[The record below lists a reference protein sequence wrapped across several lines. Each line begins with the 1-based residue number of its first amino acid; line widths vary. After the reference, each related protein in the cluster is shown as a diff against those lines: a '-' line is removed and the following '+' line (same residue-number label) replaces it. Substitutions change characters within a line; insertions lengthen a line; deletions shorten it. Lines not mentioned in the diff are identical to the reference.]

1 VSSSHDVVE
10 KSPGPPLVLV
20 ISSDD
25 ELEVS
30 SSRRLVRCGG
40 GQRSGAARL
49 RSSAGSPIV
58 ISSEDEEEEESMSLK
73 SPPHH
78 YHSQSH
84 PHLNHMG
91 TGGGAHRSRLQRS
104 RSRSPHG
111 HKQHSVGPGLFR
123 GSSGQNRVDPIIIS
137 SDSDTDFHR
146 SRSPFKSSSRNYN
159 RLFDGPPHHSL
170 HYPPQH
176 ARHQPAMTP
185 PHPLPS
191 RYGKHSSKRR
201 HHSSSPHGTKKP
213 RISHYYLF
221 NGRDSLNRRG
231 VPVSPHRQINSSR
244 EQYVS
249 SHSRDSRISPRGK
262 GSVMS
267 PTSLPNGSPSHRK
280 TISHLHRKAN
290 GHTSHIRV
298 TPPPSSAYVS
308 SSKVKTE
315 YRSPEEPRYRL
326 PHHTFG
332 SPPDNLPLH
341 VPLVKQE
348 RLVRE
353 LSPTPSPPPPRS
365 PPSPHSPIQPPP
377 CTPPHSNISTHSPDP
392 PSGCIPRQGPLIM
405 TLSLKK
411 KRRRLFTEED
421 GKGKREFNIK
431 KDSET
436 PVSKVDTERRRN
448 SIGDRTPSH
457 EARTSRKP
465 SSETKRKRLGKSL
478 FSYDSTPEISLVQK
492 KGKRKS
498 SVRLSGQGSSR
509 QTRLE
514 RYFPDD
520 RGITPPL
527 EPNNLFSLG
536 ANHRDLVAPAMG
548 RTPCVVLKSPVNPA
562 CGAYVSG
569 DGSAPSG
576 SVAYPLVSSPHSK
589 SSTPGVKQEPH
600 SMLQSEEDK
609 VKPALPSSYSPL
621 STTSFSSDDG
631 GTKCSRPESL
641 PQLSVASSSCAVH
654 KSQTPSPLLPRG
666 VHADHRDA
674 SLSPPSVLPAGQ
686 DTAIPAWSDTELEM
700 KGENQ
705 SVSPDLLEVGIFG
718 VGGPSAD
725 SDFLPA
731 PKSSWNYVVVH
742 MDTQRHRRDNTKF
755 VESLEE
761 IVSKGFCIPDAQIGV
776 VLKHIQC
783 VSNLSRLLRL
793 HSVLTV
799 DASSR
804 RSVGL
809 SSREVWSLIEDCCRQ
824 FPSSGTPSSPPRSY
838 PQSAH
843 VVLLYLVSLLATDAA
858 TEQTLSPAAHWRHVR
873 VVVDLLFE
881 QLVRPPPPSALPD
894 LLPLLAV
901 LLSMCASLASR
912 RTGCGDGAMRLAR
925 ELSSRMSKLS
935 SVQLKT
941 DFLLLI
947 PCHSLREKIINIHLQ
962 KEFPLPTSL
971 LGHTPVPSDHVTLEL
986 IAATHFHRCPSRR
999 DGSPQDLAFFLSLL
1013 FHLLHS
1019 HCSRLLGPA
1028 AAGSLSFS
1036 HRLQSPSSCS
1046 PTTATS
1052 TSHPPP
1058 SPSCTHTPSTAS
1070 TSTSYPFRSPS
1081 SSHPP
1086 PTTSTNFSHPP
1097 QPSPSSSHPP
1107 SPTSTC
1113 SALSPIDL
1121 ARRLE
1126 PISKEI
1132 RQLFQR
1138 LSQDEALLEEMTSPD
1153 CWFHLQ
1159 LLQNIFSWEHIT
1171 E

>member
-1 VSSSHDVVE
+1 
-10 KSPGPPLVLV
+10 
-20 ISSDD
+20 
-25 ELEVS
+25 
-30 SSRRLVRCGG
+30 
-40 GQRSGAARL
+40 
-49 RSSAGSPIV
+49 
-58 ISSEDEEEEESMSLK
+58 
-73 SPPHH
+73 
-78 YHSQSH
+78 
-84 PHLNHMG
+84 
-91 TGGGAHRSRLQRS
+91 
-104 RSRSPHG
+104 
-111 HKQHSVGPGLFR
+111 
-123 GSSGQNRVDPIIIS
+123 
-137 SDSDTDFHR
+137 
-146 SRSPFKSSSRNYN
+146 
-159 RLFDGPPHHSL
+159 
-170 HYPPQH
+170 
-176 ARHQPAMTP
+176 MTP

-191 RYGKHSSKRR
+191 RYVKHSSKRR

-213 RISHYYLF
+213 RISHHYLF
-221 NGRDSLNRRG
+221 NGRDSLDRRS
-231 VPVSPHRQINSSR
+231 VPVSPHRQISSSR
-244 EQYVS
+244 EQYVT
-249 SHSRDSRISPRGK
+249 SHHRDSRISPRGK

-267 PTSLPNGSPSHRK
+267 PTSLSHGSPPHWK
-280 TISHLHRKAN
+280 TISHLHHRAN
-290 GHTSHIRV
+290 GSTSHIRV
-298 TPPPSSAYVS
+298 TPPPSSAYAS

-315 YRSPEEPRYRL
+315 YRSPEEARYRL

-365 PPSPHSPIQPPP
+365 PPSPHSPMQPLPPPPP
-377 CTPPHSNISTHSPDP
+377 CTPPPSHVSPHSPGP
-392 PSGCIPRQGPLIM
+392 PSGCIPRQSPLLM

-421 GKGKREFNIK
+421 GKRKREFNIK
-431 KDSET
+431 KESET
-436 PVSKVDTERRRN
+436 PVSKVDTERRRK

-457 EARTSRKP
+457 EAGTSRRP
-465 SSETKRKRLGKSL
+465 SRETKRGRSGKSL
-478 FSYDSTPEISLVQK
+478 FSYDSTPEISPVQK

-514 RYFPDD
+514 TYFPDD
-520 RGITPPL
+520 RDITPPL
-527 EPNNLFSLG
+527 EPDNLFSLG
-536 ANHRDLVAPAMG
+536 AVGENHRDLVAPAMG
-548 RTPCVVLKSPVNPA
+548 RAPHVVLKSPAKPV

-569 DGSAPSG
+569 DGSALRHR
-576 SVAYPLVSSPHSK
+576 VAHPLVSYPHSH
-589 SSTPGVKQEPH
+589 SQSPTPRVKREPS
-600 SMLQSEEDK
+600 SMLESASEEEDK
-609 VKPALPSSYSPL
+609 AKPALPSSYSPL
-621 STTSFSSDDG
+621 SATSFSSGDG
-631 GTKCSRPESL
+631 GTKCSRPKSL

-654 KSQTPSPLLPRG
+654 GLQTPPPLLPRG
-666 VHADHRDA
+666 ERTDHRDA
-674 SLSPPSVLPAGQ
+674 SLSPPSVPPAGQ
-686 DTAIPAWSDTELEM
+686 DTAIPAWSETELEM

-705 SVSPDLLEVGIFG
+705 SVSPDLLGVGMFG
-718 VGGPSAD
+718 VDRTGPCTDSA
-725 SDFLPA
+725 FPPA

-742 MDTQRHRRDNTKF
+742 MDTQRRRRDNTKF

-761 IVSKGFCIPDAQIGV
+761 IVSNGFYIPDAQIGV
-776 VLKHIQC
+776 ILKHIQC
-783 VSNLSRLLRL
+783 VSEPFLLLRL

-809 SSREVWSLIEDCCRQ
+809 SSREVWSLIEDCCLQ
-824 FPSSGTPSSPPRSY
+824 VPSSGTPSSPPRSY

-858 TEQTLSPAAHWRHVR
+858 TATTNVGRVALIEQTLSPGAHWRHVR
-873 VVVDLLFE
+873 VMVDLLFE
-881 QLVRPPPPSALPD
+881 QLVRPPPLSALPD

-901 LLSMCASLASR
+901 LLSMCASFSSR

-947 PCHSLREKIINIHLQ
+947 PCQSLREKIINIHLQ
-962 KEFPLPTSL
+962 KEFPLPTFL
-971 LGHTPVPSDHVTLEL
+971 LSHTPVPSDHVTLEL
-986 IAATHFHRCPSRR
+986 IAVTHFHRCPSRR

-1028 AAGSLSFS
+1028 AAGTLSFS
-1036 HRLQSPSSCS
+1036 HHLQSPSPCS

-1058 SPSCTHTPSTAS
+1058 SPSCTHPPCTAS
-1070 TSTSYPFRSPS
+1070 TSTSYPFPSPS

-1086 PTTSTNFSHPP
+1086 PTMSTFTNFSHPH
-1097 QPSPSSSHPP
+1097 QPSPSSFHPP
-1107 SPTSTC
+1107 SPTST
-1113 SALSPIDL
+1113 STALSPIDL

-1126 PISKEI
+1126 PILKEI

-1138 LSQDEALLEEMTSPD
+1138 LSQDEALLQEMTSPD

-1159 LLQNIFSWEHIT
+1159 LLQNMFSCHHIT